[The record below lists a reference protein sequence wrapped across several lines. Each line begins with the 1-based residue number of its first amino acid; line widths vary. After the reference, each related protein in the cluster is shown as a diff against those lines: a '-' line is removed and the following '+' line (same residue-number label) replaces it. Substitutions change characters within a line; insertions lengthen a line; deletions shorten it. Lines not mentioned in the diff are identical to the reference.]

1 MARVCLS
8 TPDRLRDD
16 LERSGVVGQ
25 RRPSNT
31 AMNSSSALPEPSPDR
46 RSLSTRSRET
56 HPGRLRAWLRALPL
70 QRRVAYLTTVAV
82 ALAVA
87 LTSVAGYLTLRVSLY
102 RALDAEMVET
112 ATQLAVVPV
121 AQDIRILGGLTERAL
136 RAGNVSVAA
145 IRTDGEVFNVPD
157 ERDHLVLG
165 ATELA
170 VARLQSG
177 YSARSGVTT
186 GGEEYRIVAVPI
198 TDLGNY
204 ALVLGRPLQP
214 TNDILS
220 SLLLVLIIF
229 GVGGVIIA
237 AVVGAYVARSSLRP
251 VRELSAAVEH
261 VSVTKELTPITIKA
275 SGDIAVLAESFNQM
289 LRSLASSRDR
299 QARLIADAGHE
310 LRTPLT
316 SLRTNIELLAADAES
331 GMLRQKDRIAILADV
346 KAQLVEF
353 TDLIGDLVQLARDET
368 ASMPEALDFRNVV
381 NSALDRVRRRAHGLV
396 FDVELNPFY
405 VIGDS
410 DPLERAVTNLLD
422 NAVKWSPPGG
432 TIRVQLEGDR
442 LRVADQGPGITEA
455 DMPFIFDRF
464 YRGDTARQTAGTGLG
479 LSIVAQTIA
488 QHGGWV
494 RAGRSAQGGA
504 EFTIQLPGATSLEGL
519 AQPTQPSGPPH
530 LAPASPPAASPSAA
544 STGSSLAESGRKRQ
558 N

>member
-1 MARVCLS
+1 VR
-8 TPDRLRDD
+8 
-16 LERSGVVGQ
+16 G
-25 RRPSNT
+25 
-31 AMNSSSALPEPSPDR
+31 
-46 RSLSTRSRET
+46 
-56 HPGRLRAWLRALPL
+56 LRAWLRALPL
-70 QRRVAYLTTVAV
+70 RRRVAYLTTVAV

-87 LTSVAGYLTLRVSLY
+87 VTSVAGYLTLRISLY
-102 RALDAEMVET
+102 RALDAELVQT
-112 ATQLAVVPV
+112 ATSLAAVPV
-121 AQDIRILGGLTERAL
+121 AEDIRILGGLTERAL

-145 IRTDGEVFNVPD
+145 IRTDGETFHVPD

-165 ATELA
+165 PEELA

-177 YSARSGVTT
+177 YSARSGLTT

-220 SLLLVLIIF
+220 SLWLVLIIF
-229 GVGGVIIA
+229 GVAGVIIA
-237 AVVGAYVARSSLRP
+237 AMVGAYVARSSLRP

-261 VSVTKELTPITIKA
+261 VTVTKELTPITINA
-275 SGDIAVLAESFNQM
+275 TSDIAVLAESFNEM
-289 LRSLASSRDR
+289 LRSLASSRER

-316 SLRTNIELLAADAES
+316 SLRTNIELLAADAQS
-331 GMLRQKDRIAILADV
+331 GMLKQQDRIDILADV

-353 TDLIGDLVQLARDET
+353 TELIGDLVQLARDET
-368 ASMPEALDFRNVV
+368 ASSPEALDFRNVV
-381 NSALDRVRRRAHGLV
+381 NAAVDRVRRRAKGLA

-405 VIGDS
+405 VVGDS
-410 DPLERAVTNLLD
+410 DMLERAVTNLLD

-442 LRVADQGPGITEA
+442 LRVADQGPGISEA

-464 YRGDTARQTAGTGLG
+464 YRGDSARQTSGTGLG
-479 LSIVAQTIA
+479 LSIVAQTIT
-488 QHGGWV
+488 QHGGWI

-504 EFTIQLPGATSLEGL
+504 EFTIQLPGATSLEAL
-519 AQPTQPSGPPH
+519 TEEPAAQPTASTASVP
-530 LAPASPPAASPSAA
+530 APITPAVGPPAASS
-544 STGSSLAESGRKRQ
+544 STPPPAGSPLAETGRKRQ
-558 N
+558 G